1 MSSGSPT
8 SVDNGMAA
16 NETALVWV
24 ASCTIELKV
33 ADLVDALRNV
43 VVDLVLHLVIDK

>member
-16 NETALVWV
+16 KETALVWV

-33 ADLVDALRNV
+33 ADLVGALQNV
-43 VVDLVLHLVIDK
+43 VLDLVLHLVMDK